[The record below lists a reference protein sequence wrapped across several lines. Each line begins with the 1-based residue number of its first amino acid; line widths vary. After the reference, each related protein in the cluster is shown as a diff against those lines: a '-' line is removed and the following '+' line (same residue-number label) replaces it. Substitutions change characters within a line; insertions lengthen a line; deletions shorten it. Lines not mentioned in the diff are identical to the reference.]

1 MRRRSARFRDGS
13 SPGTVLVVSVLKSRC
28 MNAVSVQVPPFR
40 RRRRRFAAAVA
51 AVAIAGGL
59 VGAADAGAHPGLDP
73 SSTAKLQD
81 QLDRLVQA
89 QPTFPGVA
97 LAVTTPRGTWSGA
110 AGVADVT
117 TAAPLTPDATFRIA
131 SVTKSFTA
139 AATLR
144 LVEDHRL
151 GLDDPID
158 RHLSAETLAPLRAG
172 GYDVHAIT
180 IRQLLSHRSGL
191 AGDYAQLPDYV
202 EFVVENPQHHW
213 TRAEQVKFV
222 TTRTRPL
229 SAPGAEEHYS
239 DTGYILLGEVLE
251 RVTGGTLAA
260 PYPSLL
266 RFHPLRAAQAS
277 PPSAA
282 PGAPPARPP

>member
-1 MRRRSARFRDGS
+1 
-13 SPGTVLVVSVLKSRC
+13 
-28 MNAVSVQVPPFR
+28 MNGVSVQDLRAPR
-40 RRRRRFAAAVA
+40 RRRRLAATLAAVA
-51 AVAIAGGL
+51 VAGGL
-59 VGAADAGAHPGLDP
+59 AGAADAGARPGLDP
-73 SSTAKLQD
+73 STAGELQD

-97 LAVTTPRGTWSGA
+97 LAVTTPRRSWSGA
-110 AGVADVT
+110 AGVADVA
-117 TAAPLTPDATFRIA
+117 TAAPLTADATFRIA

-139 AATLR
+139 AAILR
-144 LVEDHRL
+144 LVEDGRL

-172 GYDVHAIT
+172 GYDVNAIT
-180 IRQLLSHRSGL
+180 IRHLLSHTSGL
-191 AGDYAQLPDYV
+191 AGDYSQLPDYV
-202 EFVVENPQHHW
+202 EFVVEHPQHHW
-213 TRAEQVKFV
+213 TRAEQVEFV

-260 PYPSLL
+260 AYRSLL
-266 RFHPLRAAQAS
+266 RYDPLRLRQS
-277 PPSAA
+277 YLS
-282 PGAPPARPP
+282 GSEPA